1 MTAPAQRIMS
11 LTDPTSKMSKSHK
24 AQRSR
29 ILITDAPEDIRSK
42 IGSALTDSTPGV
54 SYDPDTRPGF
64 SNLLE
69 IYSVFDT
76 EKRSPVQ
83 LAEAY
88 ANTSP
93 KIFKEAVSD
102 ALITGLHGIR
112 DRYFDLS
119 ANESYLEMIEKEGA
133 RKAQQ
138 SAQETMDIVKSAVG
152 L

>member
-1 MTAPAQRIMS
+1 MS
-11 LTDPTSKMSKSHK
+11 LTEPTNKMSKSHK

-29 ILITDAPEDIRSK
+29 ILITDTPEDIRSK

-54 SYDPDTRPGF
+54 SYNPATRPGF

-69 IYSVFDT
+69 IFSVFDA
-76 EKRSPVQ
+76 EKRSPAQ
-83 LAEAY
+83 LAEVY

-112 DRYFDLS
+112 DRYLDLS
-119 ANESYLEMIEKEGA
+119 ANDSYLEMIEKEGA
-133 RKAQQ
+133 RKAQE
-138 SAQETMDIVKSAVG
+138 SAQETMDIIKSAVG